1 MPHFK
6 RLGSTNV
13 LNASRF
19 FSQRQAS
26 RNTTQDD
33 KLVFSRHLVQPRP
46 DNFAEK
52 YENSFRLFWNT
63 RSSKLAKNLAP
74 HHGLSATQ
82 KWLAAVAAAVN
93 VVPKNRVKLEF
104 PAGDIAP
111 IPRPPGPTPKR
122 TEKDRQR
129 VEAVLKVRISS
140 LAKIVS
146 PEMMDSIKHSPYYA
160 HDENKV
166 VLRWHQH
173 WTRGANGQQCFRNLN
188 LFIRNVANE
197 IVYRENSIAAD
208 EMVREQGKI
217 NDLRPVVVSEA
228 ESKAMAWNLKKP
240 FNRQMKKRQENG
252 EPK

>member
-1 MPHFK
+1 MPRDSFPRDKHPEIRHRMISSSSAGIWCSQGRTILLKNTKIHFASSGRLAVPNWPKSK
-6 RLGSTNV
+6 RSNW
-13 LNASRF
+13 SR
-19 FSQRQAS
+19 
-26 RNTTQDD
+26 
-33 KLVFSRHLVQPRP
+33 PPPP
-46 DNFAEK
+46 DNQEPT
-52 YENSFRLFWNT
+52 S
-63 RSSKLAKNLAP
+63 LAP

-217 NDLRPVVVSEA
+217 NDLR
-228 ESKAMAWNLKKP
+228 
-240 FNRQMKKRQENG
+240 
-252 EPK
+252 